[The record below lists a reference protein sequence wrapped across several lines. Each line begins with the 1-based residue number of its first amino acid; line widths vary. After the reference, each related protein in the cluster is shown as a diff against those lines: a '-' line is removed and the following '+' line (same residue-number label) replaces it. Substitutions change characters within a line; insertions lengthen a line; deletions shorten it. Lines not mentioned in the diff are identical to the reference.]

1 MSIKAKLY
9 ITMVLVATL
18 SIINIS
24 FNAYI
29 DKEVVQFE
37 NLEKSLF
44 EFDVKVLE
52 LRKTWK
58 RSLAKKR
65 IWKWS

>member
-52 LRKTWK
+52 LRKT
-58 RSLAKKR
+58 
-65 IWKWS
+65 